1 MEGKE
6 AGRLDP
12 EANARGWRNRMGA
25 SGHCVALD
33 AKAGESQKESLVE
46 KCEMLPTHPVKREQK

>member
-1 MEGKE
+1 M
-6 AGRLDP
+6 
-12 EANARGWRNRMGA
+12 
-25 SGHCVALD
+25 ALD